1 MQNGCILSKDR
12 DGQEK
17 WIPLITISMAILDV
31 HAESRSDLKEIST
44 RVAQLKKYA
53 KSLPGSVYVRDRRD
67 MNTPEAVERS
77 PESHGTEKND
87 HHDHLVVNDHRPM
100 NHQNTLWPQ

>member
-1 MQNGCILSKDR
+1 MSCVR
-12 DGQEK
+12 HHA
-17 WIPLITISMAILDV
+17 LISFEYSVGAVI
-31 HAESRSDLKEIST
+31 H

-77 PESHGTEKND
+77 PESHVSEKND

-100 NHQNTLWPQ
+100 NH